1 MTQALQ
7 ISPVID
13 QLETA
18 LGSGKIAAPY
28 DRWGARL
35 LAHLTRP
42 VRVVVTG
49 PAGSG
54 KSALIE
60 MLSGRPVLGH
70 ATGAPM
76 TELVYGETARVLFER
91 QDGSVCIVTGH
102 LKDHRLPENTVK
114 VRQEVADIT
123 LLHQNFI
130 ELGLAGSTAQKA
142 AILEDAVS
150 KADVIIWCTQDFDTE
165 EHALWAA
172 VPDRIKDHALLALTM
187 ADRQMMRGVLSDT
200 IQRLQPIVAE
210 EFLGLFPVATIQG
223 ITARL
228 SGEQHNEAQWASSGG
243 KYIADL
249 LAKQVTQGRAADTD
263 RAQIFLDRLTARLPV
278 RPAAPPQTHVP
289 TVEHEAT
296 VARTTVEGT
305 DTAQTADLAANALL
319 TEAIDLLQ
327 RQASKM
333 IEDIDTTTDALD
345 ADAILSSCTETM
357 SALSHLL
364 DTAHPQ
370 IGAAETLRDDL
381 EEGEELL
388 MLFNLERGEDAALDA
403 VTLLLQMRKELIA
416 KEAHPCT
423 G

>member
-1 MTQALQ
+1 MTQAVQ
-7 ISPVID
+7 ISPVIG
-13 QLETA
+13 QLETI
-18 LGSGKIAAPY
+18 LGSGTIAAPY

-49 PAGSG
+49 FEGSG

-70 ATGAPM
+70 DCGVPII
-76 TELVYGETARVLFER
+76 ELAYGDTARVLFER
-91 QDGSVCIVTGH
+91 QDGSLNIMAGH
-102 LKDHRLPENTVK
+102 LKDHTSPEGTVR
-114 VRQEVADIT
+114 VRQELADAA
-123 LLHQNFI
+123 LLRQNFI
-130 ELGLAGSTAQKA
+130 ELGLSGPA
-142 AILEDAVS
+142 ARKSALLEEAVS
-150 KADVIIWCTQDFDTE
+150 KADIIIWCTQDFGETE
-165 EHALWAA
+165 QVLWSS
-172 VPDRIKDHALLALTM
+172 VPDGLKDHALLALTM

-200 IQRLQPIVAE
+200 IARLEPVVAE

-223 ITARL
+223 ITART
-228 SGEQHNEAQWASSGG
+228 SADEPNQAQWAACGG

-263 RAQIFLDRLTARLPV
+263 RAQVFLDRLSARLPAC
-278 RPAAPPQTHVP
+278 PAQATPELRDASTPVLETAPRANSP
-289 TVEHEAT
+289 
-296 VARTTVEGT
+296 
-305 DTAQTADLAANALL
+305 ADAETNALL

-333 IEDIDTTTDALD
+333 IEATDTETLD
-345 ADAILSSCTETM
+345 PDAILHGCTETM

-364 DTAHPQ
+364 DSAPLHG
-370 IGAAETLRDDL
+370 GATDALRADL

-403 VTLLLQMRKELIA
+403 VTLLLQMRKEFIA
-416 KEAHPCT
+416 KDTES
-423 G
+423 